1 MHACKHHHPVLNE
14 RQAAQFFKEEAT
26 RKLKIEKKQWSS
38 WEGEK
43 PQLCMEVC
51 KPRPQ
56 RMAQTLIQG
65 QPVQDASGDNEV
77 AHRPDHHEQIGAF
90 WQLSKK
96 TDMRR
101 STVQKDL
108 VRALENSHD
117 GRLRHI
123 TDQV

>member
-1 MHACKHHHPVLNE
+1 MVQLG
-14 RQAAQFFKEEAT
+14 R
-26 RKLKIEKKQWSS
+26 
-38 WEGEK
+38 EK
-43 PQLCMEVC
+43 PQLCMKGC

-77 AHRPDHHEQIGAF
+77 AHRPDHREQIGAF

-123 TDQV
+123 TDQVRAKGRTFKRTDLSMAP